1 MTSTSKHSAGQL
13 VATALPPTQRRW
25 MAVLLKTSSMSFRG
39 TRQALCCACCRK
51 AFQVLLERSVLLC
64 PTTTSA
70 VRARDSATFAR
81 LQSSRKPTWIEQQ
94 GHATY
99 GDVCDLQLR
108 HWEQMRHMP
117 GTKHACN
124 PSGQH

>member
-1 MTSTSKHSAGQL
+1 
-13 VATALPPTQRRW
+13 
-25 MAVLLKTSSMSFRG
+25 
-39 TRQALCCACCRK
+39 
-51 AFQVLLERSVLLC
+51 LC